1 MSQDAGWE
9 HFHHE
14 ADIGVRGHGR
24 SLAEAFEQAA
34 LAMTA
39 VILEPDRVVDRD
51 PVVVQVSAADQEILL
66 TEWLNALIY
75 EMATRRMLFRR
86 FQVKIGN
93 GELQGT
99 AWGEPIDIKR
109 HRPTVEIKGA
119 TFTSADRH
127 GIRLPDRE
135 LACAPLKSAI
145 GRTYLGAMN
154 AGINCALA
162 NRQILTHLTRR
173 GVRR

>member
-1 MSQDAGWE
+1 
-9 HFHHE
+9 
-14 ADIGVRGHGR
+14 
-24 SLAEAFEQAA
+24 
-34 LAMTA
+34 MTA

-119 TFTSADRH
+119 TFT
-127 GIRLPDRE
+127 E
-135 LACAPLKSAI
+135 LAVQQDSN
-145 GRTYLGAMN
+145 GRW
-154 AGINCALA
+154 LA
-162 NRQILTHLTRR
+162 QC
-173 GVRR
+173 VVDV